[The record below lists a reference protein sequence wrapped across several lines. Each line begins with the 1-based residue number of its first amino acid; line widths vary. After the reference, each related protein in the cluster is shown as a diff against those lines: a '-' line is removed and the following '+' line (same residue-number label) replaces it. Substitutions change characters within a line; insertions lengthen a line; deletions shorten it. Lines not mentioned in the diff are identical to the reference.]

1 MTKLEETN
9 AVVEGLQVELTALQ
23 PVLKE
28 KAEAAAKM
36 IIVVERDQK
45 EADIVKAKVEK
56 VVEVVSKQAAE
67 TKVIADD
74 AQADLDEA
82 MPAFNNALK
91 ALDSLSKD
99 DITEI
104 KKILRSLQRWCRS
117 LWKLYAF
124 CSDEIRTGNQR
135 RHYFRNQILWIN

>member
-1 MTKLEETN
+1 
-9 AVVEGLQVELTALQ
+9 
-23 PVLKE
+23 
-28 KAEAAAKM
+28 M
-36 IIVVERDQK
+36 IVVVERDQK

-104 KKILRSLQRWCRS
+104 KNFAKPQRWCRS
-117 LWKLYAF
+117 
-124 CSDEIRTGNQR
+124 
-135 RHYFRNQILWIN
+135 

>member
-1 MTKLEETN
+1 
-9 AVVEGLQVELTALQ
+9 
-23 PVLKE
+23 
-28 KAEAAAKM
+28 M
-36 IIVVERDQK
+36 IVVVERDQK

-104 KKILRSLQRWCRS
+104 KNFAKPPEMVQVVMEAVCILL
-117 LWKLYAF
+117 
-124 CSDEIRTGNQR
+124 DEIRTKSSRQ
-135 RHYFRNQILWIN
+135 YFRNQILWINWKLWQRQYTKETH